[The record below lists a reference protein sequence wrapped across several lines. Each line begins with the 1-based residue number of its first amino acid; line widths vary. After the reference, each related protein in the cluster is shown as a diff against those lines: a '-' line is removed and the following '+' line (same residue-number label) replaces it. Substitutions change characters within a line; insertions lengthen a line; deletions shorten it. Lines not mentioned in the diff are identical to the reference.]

1 MSTSA
6 VLPAELERRILSCPR
21 LPSLPAVALEVLRL
35 SHEEESDHWK
45 IADALS
51 RDPALS
57 ARVLRAANSASIA
70 ARGKFGTLTRA
81 VPALG
86 SNAVVAIALSFSL
99 LRGRRRD
106 DAGFDRSAFWRRAVF
121 AALASRILA
130 EDTEDGVDAEEAF
143 LGALLQDLGM
153 LALAEI
159 APEQYGALCARAAG
173 DHDALAQLEH
183 GAFEADHAAVGALLA
198 ARWQLPSPLQRA
210 VAGSHGSPPP
220 DAPPAEARLLRC
232 VARSGHLADV
242 WVAPG
247 TGALRPALQTARA
260 RLGLTG
266 TELEAVLARMAL
278 LIPEAAGDFEID
290 LGGSDRVGTVLAEA
304 RRLPAALAVSPTA
317 AESGARIERGEALE
331 GALRLASDYA
341 RAHSESLAL
350 LEVAPD
356 VPLPVERSTALVG
369 LLRRCVRSTDLVGLL
384 DSDRA
389 LVLLLQADL
398 AGATAVAGRLLARI
412 SAGGPRLS
420 LSIGVAC
427 AAGGTSSLA
436 QLRAAAA
443 AGAAAAQRRGGG
455 QVAAGA
461 EARAE
466 CGR

>member
-1 MSTSA
+1 M
-6 VLPAELERRILSCPR
+6 
-21 LPSLPAVALEVLRL
+21 
-35 SHEEESDHWK
+35 
-45 IADALS
+45 
-51 RDPALS
+51 
-57 ARVLRAANSASIA
+57 
-70 ARGKFGTLTRA
+70 
-81 VPALG
+81 
-86 SNAVVAIALSFSL
+86 
-99 LRGRRRD
+99 
-106 DAGFDRSAFWRRAVF
+106 
-121 AALASRILA
+121 
-130 EDTEDGVDAEEAF
+130 
-143 LGALLQDLGM
+143 
-153 LALAEI
+153 
-159 APEQYGALCARAAG
+159 
-173 DHDALAQLEH
+173 
-183 GAFEADHAAVGALLA
+183 
-198 ARWQLPSPLQRA
+198 
-210 VAGSHGSPPP
+210 
-220 DAPPAEARLLRC
+220 
-232 VARSGHLADV
+232 
-242 WVAPG
+242 
-247 TGALRPALQTARA
+247 
-260 RLGLTG
+260 
-266 TELEAVLARMAL
+266 
-278 LIPEAAGDFEID
+278 
-290 LGGSDRVGTVLAEA
+290 GTVLAEA